1 MGVCE
6 WQSRQSGELNKGFE
20 KPAATPAT
28 SNATFVEELEESKS
42 RSERNR
48 KNGVNLLRKRTESYN
63 LSRDELQRVIDQWI
77 FNERNRLILS
87 DRLFNGTTYER
98 LSEKYGLS
106 TQQVKTIVYKAM
118 DRLEKHL

>member
-1 MGVCE
+1 M
-6 WQSRQSGELNKGFE
+6 R
-20 KPAATPAT
+20 
-28 SNATFVEELEESKS
+28 
-42 RSERNR
+42 RS
-48 KNGVNLLRKRTESYN
+48 TESYN

-77 FNERNRLILS
+77 FNERHRAILS

-98 LSEKYGLS
+98 LAEKYGLS